1 MADEAKIEAR
11 FWKELKSSPVMILG
25 VAGARD
31 GHGQPMMA
39 NYENDQG
46 PFWFF
51 TTTDNGLVQSLGQ
64 SDRAMAHY
72 VSKGHDVFATLH
84 GTLSVERD
92 GSVIDRLWNSHIAQW
107 YEGGRNDPRLSLIR
121 LDTESAMIWLNESN
135 FTAGI
140 QRLFGKDPKENYKD
154 KVAEVAL

>member
-1 MADEAKIEAR
+1 MTDEAKIETR
-11 FWKELKSSPVMILG
+11 FWKELKANPVMILG
-25 VAGARD
+25 VANARD
-31 GHGQPMMA
+31 GHGQPMTPVF
-39 NYENDQG
+39 EDDHG

-72 VSKGHDVFATLH
+72 VAKGHDVFATVH

-92 GSVIDRLWNSHIAQW
+92 RAVVDRFWNSHIAQW
-107 YEGGRNDPRLSLIR
+107 YEGGRDDPRLCLIR

-135 FTAGI
+135 FTAGV
-140 QRLFGKDPKENYKD
+140 QRLFGKDPKESYKD

>member
-39 NYENDQG
+39 NYEDDQG

-140 QRLFGKDPKENYKD
+140 QRLFGNDPKENYKD
-154 KVAEVAL
+154 NVAEVAL